1 MASTCVA
8 VMLSSRGHPAAW
20 CTSTV
25 YSAASCFKLET
36 TYVSAWKQV
45 QKKKRSDSKPL
56 FHAPL
61 VHQGNNRLIQRLRSG
76 PLESESCSHGGFGMA
91 GVRQS
96 LSGCVVLGTLHT
108 LWQAQTNSGTQSRPW
123 HQTPLCQNR
132 AVFRRRRA
140 QNPNNQHAF
149 FFFPPSGARWRRP
162 TSPSPRLREEE
173 CSSNLSCWMETRANK
188 HVGNWVWSGE
198 KPHNLLHFQR
208 WTDNM
213 AVFTMALSHLDVCR
227 EREASITYPAPHSNL
242 HILPCYSM

>member
-1 MASTCVA
+1 MCCCDVVFPRPPCSMMHIHCLFRCILLQTGNNVCV
-8 VMLSSRGHPAAW
+8 R
-20 CTSTV
+20 
-25 YSAASCFKLET
+25 LET
-36 TYVSAWKQV
+36 GT
-45 QKKKRSDSKPL
+45 KKKRSDSKPL

-76 PLESESCSHGGFGMA
+76 PLESGSCSHGGFGMA

-149 FFFPPSGARWRRP
+149 FFFP
-162 TSPSPRLREEE
+162 TL
-173 CSSNLSCWMETRANK
+173 
-188 HVGNWVWSGE
+188 WSAVE
-198 KPHNLLHFQR
+198 KTNEPI
-208 WTDNM
+208 
-213 AVFTMALSHLDVCR
+213 S
-227 EREASITYPAPHSNL
+227 EASRRRVLLQFVMLDGNPSKQTRWELSLKWGEAT
-242 HILPCYSM
+242 

>member
-1 MASTCVA
+1 MCCCDVVFPRPPCSMMHIHCLFRCILLQTGNNVCV
-8 VMLSSRGHPAAW
+8 R
-20 CTSTV
+20 
-25 YSAASCFKLET
+25 LET
-36 TYVSAWKQV
+36 GT
-45 QKKKRSDSKPL
+45 KKKKKWLKPL

-149 FFFPPSGARWRRP
+149 FFFP
-162 TSPSPRLREEE
+162 TL
-173 CSSNLSCWMETRANK
+173 
-188 HVGNWVWSGE
+188 WSAVE
-198 KPHNLLHFQR
+198 KTNEPI
-208 WTDNM
+208 
-213 AVFTMALSHLDVCR
+213 S
-227 EREASITYPAPHSNL
+227 EASRRRVLLQFVMLDGNPSKQTRWELSLKWGEAT
-242 HILPCYSM
+242 

>member
-1 MASTCVA
+1 MCCCDVVFPRPPCSMMHIHCLFRCILLQTANNVCV
-8 VMLSSRGHPAAW
+8 R
-20 CTSTV
+20 
-25 YSAASCFKLET
+25 LET
-36 TYVSAWKQV
+36 GT
-45 QKKKRSDSKPL
+45 KKKRSDSKPL

-149 FFFPPSGARWRRP
+149 FFP
-162 TSPSPRLREEE
+162 TL
-173 CSSNLSCWMETRANK
+173 
-188 HVGNWVWSGE
+188 WSAVE
-198 KPHNLLHFQR
+198 KTNEPI
-208 WTDNM
+208 
-213 AVFTMALSHLDVCR
+213 S
-227 EREASITYPAPHSNL
+227 EASRRRVLLQFVMLDGNPSKQTRWELSLKWGEAT
-242 HILPCYSM
+242 

>member
-1 MASTCVA
+1 MCCCDVVRPPCSMMHIHCLFRCILLQTGNNVCV
-8 VMLSSRGHPAAW
+8 R
-20 CTSTV
+20 
-25 YSAASCFKLET
+25 LET
-36 TYVSAWKQV
+36 GT
-45 QKKKRSDSKPL
+45 KKKRSDSKPL

-149 FFFPPSGARWRRP
+149 FFFP
-162 TSPSPRLREEE
+162 TL
-173 CSSNLSCWMETRANK
+173 
-188 HVGNWVWSGE
+188 WSAVE
-198 KPHNLLHFQR
+198 KTNEPI
-208 WTDNM
+208 
-213 AVFTMALSHLDVCR
+213 S
-227 EREASITYPAPHSNL
+227 EASRRRVLLQFVMLDGNPSKQTRWELSLKWGEAT
-242 HILPCYSM
+242 

>member
-1 MASTCVA
+1 MCCCDVVFPRPPCSMMHIHCLFRCILLRTANNVCV
-8 VMLSSRGHPAAW
+8 R
-20 CTSTV
+20 
-25 YSAASCFKLET
+25 LET
-36 TYVSAWKQV
+36 GT
-45 QKKKRSDSKPL
+45 KKKRSDSKPL

-149 FFFPPSGARWRRP
+149 FFFP
-162 TSPSPRLREEE
+162 TL
-173 CSSNLSCWMETRANK
+173 
-188 HVGNWVWSGE
+188 WSAVE
-198 KPHNLLHFQR
+198 KTNEPI
-208 WTDNM
+208 
-213 AVFTMALSHLDVCR
+213 S
-227 EREASITYPAPHSNL
+227 EASRRRVLLQFVMLDGNPSKQTRWELSLKWGEAT
-242 HILPCYSM
+242 

>member
-25 YSAASCFKLET
+25 YSAASCFELQT

-149 FFFPPSGARWRRP
+149 FFFP
-162 TSPSPRLREEE
+162 TL
-173 CSSNLSCWMETRANK
+173 
-188 HVGNWVWSGE
+188 WSAVE
-198 KPHNLLHFQR
+198 KTIEPI
-208 WTDNM
+208 
-213 AVFTMALSHLDVCR
+213 S
-227 EREASITYPAPHSNL
+227 EASRRRVLLQFVMLDGNPSKQTRWELSLKWGEAT
-242 HILPCYSM
+242 

>member
-1 MASTCVA
+1 MCCCDVVFPRPPCSMMHIHCLFRCILLQTANNVCV
-8 VMLSSRGHPAAW
+8 R
-20 CTSTV
+20 
-25 YSAASCFKLET
+25 LET
-36 TYVSAWKQV
+36 GT
-45 QKKKRSDSKPL
+45 KKKRSDSKPL

-149 FFFPPSGARWRRP
+149 FFFP
-162 TSPSPRLREEE
+162 TL
-173 CSSNLSCWMETRANK
+173 
-188 HVGNWVWSGE
+188 WSAVE
-198 KPHNLLHFQR
+198 KTNEPI
-208 WTDNM
+208 
-213 AVFTMALSHLDVCR
+213 S
-227 EREASITYPAPHSNL
+227 EASRRRVLLQFVMLDGNPSKQTRWELSLKWGEAT
-242 HILPCYSM
+242 

>member
-1 MASTCVA
+1 MCCCDVVFPRPPCSMMHIHCLFRCILLQTGNNVCV
-8 VMLSSRGHPAAW
+8 R
-20 CTSTV
+20 
-25 YSAASCFKLET
+25 LET
-36 TYVSAWKQV
+36 GT
-45 QKKKRSDSKPL
+45 KKKRSDSKPL

-149 FFFPPSGARWRRP
+149 FFFP
-162 TSPSPRLREEE
+162 TL
-173 CSSNLSCWMETRANK
+173 
-188 HVGNWVWSGE
+188 WSAVE
-198 KPHNLLHFQR
+198 KTNEPI
-208 WTDNM
+208 
-213 AVFTMALSHLDVCR
+213 S
-227 EREASITYPAPHSNL
+227 EASRRRVLLQFVMLDGNPSKQTRWELSLKWGEAT
-242 HILPCYSM
+242 